1 MQSSHREEDGA
12 AAAEDRGGV
21 LGSDFGP
28 DPMALLTRE
37 LLRERA
43 GELIAETCAWAVGLS
58 DQPHHLRLRG
68 RVVPTGL
75 TIGARAATGQP
86 LGGEEDGRLEL
97 GDARPGTFQ
106 DALNAVTPDGSLIA
120 EHFDADVVEPF
131 VLDTCV
137 RAAERVRDSRA
148 GAWAE
153 LLDEL
158 GEDGSDL
165 VEVVRVGEWEAP
177 LRIDAEHLVLAAL
190 GAVPLV
196 EVEAEGLPLS
206 LVRAAEAVT
215 RAAAPPPPR
224 PAEPGRPDE
233 LAGALFLA
241 EAALAGSGLAL
252 PVPLAQADRLLEL
265 LLAEGLLPE
274 EVPALLAHLPVEPV
288 TAAEVRATI
297 ATLGPGV

>member
-1 MQSSHREEDGA
+1 VFE
-12 AAAEDRGGV
+12 
-21 LGSDFGP
+21 SDFGP

-43 GELIAETCAWAVGLS
+43 GALIAESCAWAVGLS
-58 DQPHHLRLRG
+58 DQPHHLRVRG
-68 RVVPTGL
+68 RVVATGL
-75 TIGARAATGQP
+75 TIGARAATGQ
-86 LGGEEDGRLEL
+86 LLSGEEDGRLDL
-97 GDARPGTFQ
+97 GDARPGSFQ
-106 DALNAVTPDGSLIA
+106 DVLNTVTPDGTLIA
-120 EHFDADVVEPF
+120 EHFDREVVEPF

-137 RAAERVRDSRA
+137 RAAERARDTRPA
-148 GAWAE
+148 AWAE

-158 GEDGSDL
+158 GEDGEDL
-165 VEVVRVGEWEAP
+165 AEVVRVGEWEAP
-177 LRIDAEHLVLAAL
+177 LRIEAEHLVLAAL
-190 GAVPLV
+190 GTVPLV

-215 RAAAPPPPR
+215 RAAAPPPVR

-241 EAALAGSGLAL
+241 EAALQQSGLTL
-252 PVPLAQADRLLEL
+252 PVPLAEADRLLDV

-288 TAAEVRATI
+288 TAAELRATI
-297 ATLGPGV
+297 ATFGPGQ

>member
-1 MQSSHREEDGA
+1 
-12 AAAEDRGGV
+12 V
-21 LGSDFGP
+21 
-28 DPMALLTRE
+28 
-37 LLRERA
+37 
-43 GELIAETCAWAVGLS
+43 
-58 DQPHHLRLRG
+58 
-68 RVVPTGL
+68 
-75 TIGARAATGQP
+75 
-86 LGGEEDGRLEL
+86 
-97 GDARPGTFQ
+97 
-106 DALNAVTPDGSLIA
+106 LNAVTPDGSLVA
-120 EHFDADVVEPF
+120 EHFDREVVEPF

-137 RAAERVRDSRA
+137 RAAERARDSRA
-148 GAWAE
+148 AVWAE

-241 EAALAGSGLAL
+241 EAALADSGLPL
-252 PVPLAQADRLLEL
+252 PVPLAQADRLLDL

>member
-1 MQSSHREEDGA
+1 VTGVSGRRRDDIVTAGDG
-12 AAAEDRGGV
+12 GGV
-21 LGSDFGP
+21 FDVDF
-28 DPMALLTRE
+28 MALLCRE
-37 LLRERA
+37 VLRERA
-43 GELIAETCAWAVGLS
+43 AALIAESCAWAVGLS
-58 DQPHHLRLRG
+58 DQPHHRRVRG

-75 TIGARAATGQP
+75 TIGARAAIGQS

-97 GDARPGTFQ
+97 GDARPGSFQ
-106 DALNAVTPDGSLIA
+106 DALNAVTADGTLIA
-120 EHFDADVVEPF
+120 DHFDREVVEPF

-137 RAAERVRDSRA
+137 RAAERARGQRA
-148 GAWAE
+148 AAWAE

-158 GEDGSDL
+158 GEDGRDL

-190 GAVPLV
+190 GAAPLV

-215 RAAAPPPPR
+215 RAAAPPPAR

-241 EAALAGSGLAL
+241 EAALAGSGLTL
-252 PVPLAQADRLLEL
+252 PVPLAEADRLLDV

-274 EVPALLAHLPVEPV
+274 EVPALLPHLPVEPV
-288 TAAEVRATI
+288 TAAEVRATL
-297 ATLGPGV
+297 AAFGPGS